1 MTIKY
6 KFRFERQGVRYGI
19 RYFTGQNKSKYCGLV
34 GSSFSIQTLMTMA
47 RPVVSTRK
55 SPGAVVQADFE
66 SEFENVQIL
75 PTTFDKPVNVVEN
88 IFNEI
93 DERGNWIKRCNAV
106 LNLFCISKLCLIKI
120 KKLRSAM
127 LRAELSILILSD
139 IPKLA
144 KKLNS
149 CFTDLRSQIVRET
162 CVTFAFI
169 AQLEKSKC
177 ERLAEFCLPTMLN
190 LVNAS
195 AKVISSSA
203 SVASTIMFKHVQSF
217 RLIAVLVDKYNSKSR
232 DIRRLCASLMRFSLQ
247 TWNDANLKKIPK
259 TQVANFIAKI
269 LDDADQ
275 KVRADGQEV
284 VYEQQLGT
292 AFTLLYKFDEDL
304 AVSVMKRFTG
314 TRRRHIEA
322 IVTSLRNKAAQGDRT
337 PVTPKRVTAVK
348 PSALPVLIANH
359 SPARTPLPKRMS
371 IKSHFC
377 KPIRSDRKPT
387 LPTDLIV
394 CIGEIEAGI
403 ENNPVPRDSCLLEMP
418 NESDNVEL
426 LQDVQKDVHPT
437 LKLREMLTSL
447 NEMNKVDQMTSI
459 LEPVDMAEK
468 CPKPVTK
475 LSSSFDEN
483 LSSDHEPLLEM
494 GNVETS
500 GQNKDGSSTL
510 KNEAFFFD
518 LKTKKLEVLQ
528 LDSSEQEELV
538 QMKFDENFPSDEIDL
553 IQFSSIDES
562 EQHPHLISLSLVQEN
577 SPKLSTSDR
586 RITLSVF
593 DNPVSLTIR
602 KFDENTP
609 LEEINLIEF
618 SEASFSEREQLSS
631 MNTSILKEPRDP
643 LKSDGDTVGQSTS
656 SPDAFHVS
664 NDVQCDVDNQHDNEP
679 TMTRDVNLGETAIE
693 DSNLEKDTESVGAQY
708 CGTFEDDLAQM
719 DIIME
724 ICKQF
729 PVPEADIVIQSIDS
743 WPKLVSL
750 YCQGNKE
757 TKPIVIFALE
767 HLFNANQY
775 LPLAD
780 DAHTVRF
787 LRALLEDIFSYK
799 DDDADDSITLL
810 LLINEKQPI
819 EALKTIAVD
828 AKFSDHLIK
837 LLDDIINLFMSS
849 VDCMPAVVGYPMV
862 AWYPQT
868 MSSHSFDPF
877 PERLV
882 PLGIIFAG

>member
-1 MTIKY
+1 
-6 KFRFERQGVRYGI
+6 
-19 RYFTGQNKSKYCGLV
+19 LV

-75 PTTFDKPVNVVEN
+75 
-88 IFNEI
+88 
-93 DERGNWIKRCNAV
+93 
-106 LNLFCISKLCLIKI
+106 I

-162 CVTFAFI
+162 CVTFAQFYLRFI

-247 TWNDANLKKIPK
+247 AWNDANLKKIPK

-292 AFTLLYKFDEDL
+292 AFALLYKFDEDL

-387 LPTDLIV
+387 LPTDVKLAEKQDLKFQSKFYNYYSRIQLQLIV

-447 NEMNKVDQMTSI
+447 NEMNKVDQMTSV
-459 LEPVDMAEK
+459 LEPVDMELETIEENTQDSSSVKEITEK

-475 LSSSFDEN
+475 LSSPFDEN
-483 LSSDHEPLLEM
+483 VSSDHEPLLEM
-494 GNVETS
+494 GNIETS

-553 IQFSSIDES
+553 IQFSSVDES

-664 NDVQCDVDNQHDNEP
+664 NDVQCDVDNQHDNQP
-679 TMTRDVNLGETAIE
+679 TMTTRDVNLDETAIE

-729 PVPEADIVIQSIDS
+729 PIPEADIVIQSIDS

-828 AKFSDHLIK
+828 GKFSDHLIK
-837 LLDDIINLFMSS
+837 LLDDIINVFNL
-849 VDCMPAVVGYPMV
+849 
-862 AWYPQT
+862 
-868 MSSHSFDPF
+868 
-877 PERLV
+877 PECDE
-882 PLGIIFAG
+882 

>member
-1 MTIKY
+1 
-6 KFRFERQGVRYGI
+6 
-19 RYFTGQNKSKYCGLV
+19 LV

-93 DERGNWIKRCNAV
+93 DERGNWIKRCNA
-106 LNLFCISKLCLIKI
+106 I

-169 AQLEKSKC
+169 AQLEKLKC

-292 AFTLLYKFDEDL
+292 AFALLYKFDEDL

-387 LPTDLIV
+387 LPTDVKLA
-394 CIGEIEAGI
+394 EKQDLKFQTGI

-447 NEMNKVDQMTSI
+447 NEMNKVDQMTSV
-459 LEPVDMAEK
+459 LEPVDMELETIEEHTQESSFVKEITEK

-475 LSSSFDEN
+475 LSSPFDEN

-494 GNVETS
+494 GNVETN

-553 IQFSSIDES
+553 IQFSSVDES

-618 SEASFSEREQLSS
+618 SETSFSEREQLSS

-679 TMTRDVNLGETAIE
+679 TMTRDVNLGETATE

-729 PVPEADIVIQSIDS
+729 PIPEADIVIQSIDS

-828 AKFSDHLIK
+828 GKFSDHLIK
-837 LLDDIINLFMSS
+837 LLDDIINVFNL
-849 VDCMPAVVGYPMV
+849 
-862 AWYPQT
+862 
-868 MSSHSFDPF
+868 
-877 PERLV
+877 PECDE
-882 PLGIIFAG
+882 

>member
-1 MTIKY
+1 
-6 KFRFERQGVRYGI
+6 
-19 RYFTGQNKSKYCGLV
+19 LV

-93 DERGNWIKRCNAV
+93 DERGNWIKRCNA
-106 LNLFCISKLCLIKI
+106 I

-247 TWNDANLKKIPK
+247 AWNDANLKKIPK

-292 AFTLLYKFDEDL
+292 AFALLYKFDEDL

-387 LPTDLIV
+387 LPTDVKLA
-394 CIGEIEAGI
+394 EKQDLKFQTGI

-447 NEMNKVDQMTSI
+447 NEMNKVDQMTSV
-459 LEPVDMAEK
+459 LEPVDMELETIEENTQDSSSVKEITEK

-475 LSSSFDEN
+475 LSSPFDEN
-483 LSSDHEPLLEM
+483 VSSDHEPLLEM
-494 GNVETS
+494 GNIETS

-553 IQFSSIDES
+553 IQFSSVDES

-664 NDVQCDVDNQHDNEP
+664 NDVQCDVDNQHDNQP
-679 TMTRDVNLGETAIE
+679 TMTTRDVNLDETAIE

-729 PVPEADIVIQSIDS
+729 PIPEADIVIQSIDS

-828 AKFSDHLIK
+828 GKFSDHLIK
-837 LLDDIINLFMSS
+837 LLDDIINVFNL
-849 VDCMPAVVGYPMV
+849 
-862 AWYPQT
+862 
-868 MSSHSFDPF
+868 
-877 PERLV
+877 PECDE
-882 PLGIIFAG
+882 

>member
-1 MTIKY
+1 
-6 KFRFERQGVRYGI
+6 
-19 RYFTGQNKSKYCGLV
+19 LV

-93 DERGNWIKRCNAV
+93 DERGNWIKRCNA
-106 LNLFCISKLCLIKI
+106 I

-177 ERLAEFCLPTMLN
+177 ERLAEICLPTMLD

-247 TWNDANLKKIPK
+247 TWNDANLKRIPK

-275 KVRADGQEV
+275 KVRADGQE
-284 VYEQQLGT
+284 
-292 AFTLLYKFDEDL
+292 AFALLYKFDEDL

-314 TRRRHIEA
+314 ARRRHIEA
-322 IVTSLRNKAAQGDRT
+322 IVTSLRNKAAEGDRP

-348 PSALPVLIANH
+348 PSALPVLIANN

-371 IKSHFC
+371 IKSHFS

-387 LPTDLIV
+387 LPRDVKLAEKQDLKFESKFYNYYSRIQLQLIV
-394 CIGEIEAGI
+394 CIGEIEAET
-403 ENNPVPRDSCLLEMP
+403 ENNPVPRDSCLLETP

-447 NEMNKVDQMTSI
+447 NEMNKVDPMTTV
-459 LEPVDMAEK
+459 LEPVDMELETIEEHTQDSSFVKEITEK

-475 LSSSFDEN
+475 LSSPFDKN

-494 GNVETS
+494 GNIETT
-500 GQNKDGSSTL
+500 GQNKDRSSSTL

-528 LDSSEQEELV
+528 LDSSEQEEHV
-538 QMKFDENFPSDEIDL
+538 QMKFDENFPYEEIDL
-553 IQFSSIDES
+553 IEFSSVDES

-618 SEASFSEREQLSS
+618 SETSFSEGEKLSS
-631 MNTSILKEPRDP
+631 MNTSILKEQRAP

-664 NDVQCDVDNQHDNEP
+664 NDVQCDVDNQRA
-679 TMTRDVNLGETAIE
+679 TRDVNLGETAIE
-693 DSNLEKDTESVGAQY
+693 DSNLQKDTESVRAQY

-729 PVPEADIVIQSIDS
+729 PIPEADIVIQSIDS
-743 WPKLVSL
+743 WQKLVSL

-780 DAHTVRF
+780 DMHTVRF

-828 AKFSDHLIK
+828 GKFSDHLIK
-837 LLDDIINLFMSS
+837 LLDDIINVFNL
-849 VDCMPAVVGYPMV
+849 
-862 AWYPQT
+862 
-868 MSSHSFDPF
+868 
-877 PERLV
+877 PEC
-882 PLGIIFAG
+882 

>member
-1 MTIKY
+1 
-6 KFRFERQGVRYGI
+6 
-19 RYFTGQNKSKYCGLV
+19 LV

-93 DERGNWIKRCNAV
+93 DERGNWIKRCNA
-106 LNLFCISKLCLIKI
+106 I

-177 ERLAEFCLPTMLN
+177 ERLAEICLPTMLD

-247 TWNDANLKKIPK
+247 TWNDANLKRIPK

-292 AFTLLYKFDEDL
+292 AFALLYKFDEDL

-314 TRRRHIEA
+314 ARRRHIEA
-322 IVTSLRNKAAQGDRT
+322 IVTSLRNKAAEGDRP

-348 PSALPVLIANH
+348 PSALPVLIANN

-371 IKSHFC
+371 IKSHFS

-387 LPTDLIV
+387 LPRDVKLAEKQDLKFESKFYNYYSRIQLQLIV
-394 CIGEIEAGI
+394 CIGEIEAET
-403 ENNPVPRDSCLLEMP
+403 ENNPVPRDSCLLETP

-447 NEMNKVDQMTSI
+447 NEMNKVDPMTTV
-459 LEPVDMAEK
+459 LEPVDMELETIEEHTQDSSFVKEITEK

-475 LSSSFDEN
+475 LSSPFDKN

-494 GNVETS
+494 GNIETT
-500 GQNKDGSSTL
+500 GQNKDRSSSTL

-528 LDSSEQEELV
+528 LDSSEQEEHV
-538 QMKFDENFPSDEIDL
+538 QMKFDENFPYEEIDL
-553 IQFSSIDES
+553 IEFSSVDES

-618 SEASFSEREQLSS
+618 SETSFSEGEKLSS
-631 MNTSILKEPRDP
+631 MNTSILKEQRAP

-664 NDVQCDVDNQHDNEP
+664 NDVQCDVDNQRA
-679 TMTRDVNLGETAIE
+679 TRDVNLGETAIE
-693 DSNLEKDTESVGAQY
+693 DSNLQKDTESVRAQY

-729 PVPEADIVIQSIDS
+729 PIPEADIVIQSIDS
-743 WPKLVSL
+743 WQKLVSL

-780 DAHTVRF
+780 DMHTVRF

-828 AKFSDHLIK
+828 GKFSDHLIK
-837 LLDDIINLFMSS
+837 LLDDIINVFNL
-849 VDCMPAVVGYPMV
+849 
-862 AWYPQT
+862 
-868 MSSHSFDPF
+868 
-877 PERLV
+877 PEC
-882 PLGIIFAG
+882 

>member
-1 MTIKY
+1 MCTLW
-6 KFRFERQGVRYGI
+6 QSVRYGI
-19 RYFTGQNKSKYCGLV
+19 RYFAGQIKSKYCGLV

-75 PTTFDKPVNVVEN
+75 PTTFDKPVSVVEN

-106 LNLFCISKLCLIKI
+106 LNLFCISKLCLIQ
-120 KKLRSAM
+120 KLRSAM
-127 LRAELSILILSD
+127 LSAELSILILSD

-144 KKLNS
+144 RKLNS

-162 CVTFAFI
+162 CVTFAQFYSRFI

-177 ERLAEFCLPTMLN
+177 ERLAEFCLPTMLD

-217 RLIAVLVDKYNSKSR
+217 RLIAILVDKYNSKSR

-259 TQVANFIAKI
+259 TQVANFITKI

-292 AFTLLYKFDEDL
+292 AFALLYKFDEDL
-304 AVSVMKRFTG
+304 AISVMKRFTG
-314 TRRRHIEA
+314 ARRRQIEA
-322 IVTSLRNKAAQGDRT
+322 IVTSLRNEAAQGNRT

-348 PSALPVLIANH
+348 PSALPVLIANY

-387 LPTDLIV
+387 LPADLII
-394 CIGEIEAGI
+394 CIGEIEAEM
-403 ENNPVPRDSCLLEMP
+403 ENNPIPRDSCLLEMS

-426 LQDVQKDVHPT
+426 LQDVQKDVHPP
-437 LKLREMLTSL
+437 LKLREMLTTL
-447 NEMNKVDQMTSI
+447 NEMNKVDHMTTI
-459 LEPVDMAEK
+459 LGPVDMAGRGSN
-468 CPKPVTK
+468 PVTE
-475 LSSSFDEN
+475 LSSPFDEN
-483 LSSDHEPLLEM
+483 LSSDRESLFEM
-494 GNVETS
+494 DNIETS
-500 GQNKDGSSTL
+500 GQNKDGSTTL
-510 KNEAFFFD
+510 KNEAFIFD
-518 LKTKKLEVLQ
+518 LTTKKLQVLE
-528 LDSSEQEELV
+528 LDSSEQEEHV
-538 QMKFDENFPSDEIDL
+538 QMKFDENSPSVEVDL

-562 EQHPHLISLSLVQEN
+562 EQHSDLISLPSVQEN

-586 RITLSVF
+586 RITLSKVGAF
-593 DNPVSLTIR
+593 
-602 KFDENTP
+602 FEQ
-609 LEEINLIEF
+609 LIGDCQF
-618 SEASFSEREQLSS
+618 YLFVGEQLSS
-631 MNTSILKEPRDP
+631 MNTSILKEQRAP
-643 LKSDGDTVGQSTS
+643 LKSDGDTVGQSTVSTS
-656 SPDAFHVS
+656 SPDAFRVS
-664 NDVQCDVDNQHDNEP
+664 NDVQCDVDNQRA
-679 TMTRDVNLGETAIE
+679 TRDVNLGETAIE
-693 DSNLEKDTESVGAQY
+693 DSNLEKDTESVRAQY
-708 CGTFEDDLAQM
+708 CGTFEDDLVQM

-729 PVPEADIVIQSIDS
+729 PIPEADIVIQSIDS

-767 HLFNANQY
+767 HLFNASQY
-775 LPLAD
+775 LPLVGD
-780 DAHTVRF
+780 VHTVRF

-819 EALKTIAVD
+819 ETLKTIAVD
-828 AKFSDHLIK
+828 GKFSDHLIK
-837 LLDDIINLFMSS
+837 LLDDIINVFNL
-849 VDCMPAVVGYPMV
+849 
-862 AWYPQT
+862 
-868 MSSHSFDPF
+868 
-877 PERLV
+877 PEC
-882 PLGIIFAG
+882 

>member
-1 MTIKY
+1 
-6 KFRFERQGVRYGI
+6 
-19 RYFTGQNKSKYCGLV
+19 LV

-93 DERGNWIKRCNAV
+93 DERGNWIKRCNA
-106 LNLFCISKLCLIKI
+106 I

-169 AQLEKSKC
+169 AQLEKLKC

-275 KVRADGQEV
+275 KVRADGQE
-284 VYEQQLGT
+284 
-292 AFTLLYKFDEDL
+292 AFALLYKFDEDL

-387 LPTDLIV
+387 LPTDVKLA
-394 CIGEIEAGI
+394 EKQDLKFQTGI

-447 NEMNKVDQMTSI
+447 NEMNKVDQMTSV
-459 LEPVDMAEK
+459 LEPVDMELETIEEHTQESSFVKEITEK

-475 LSSSFDEN
+475 LSSPFDEN

-494 GNVETS
+494 GNVETN

-553 IQFSSIDES
+553 IQFSSVDES
-562 EQHPHLISLSLVQEN
+562 EQHPHLISLSLVQG
-577 SPKLSTSDR
+577 
-586 RITLSVF
+586 
-593 DNPVSLTIR
+593 
-602 KFDENTP
+602 
-609 LEEINLIEF
+609 
-618 SEASFSEREQLSS
+618 EQLSS

-679 TMTRDVNLGETAIE
+679 TMTRDVNLGETATE

-729 PVPEADIVIQSIDS
+729 PIPEADIVIQSIDS

-828 AKFSDHLIK
+828 GKFSDHLIK
-837 LLDDIINLFMSS
+837 LLDDIINVFNL
-849 VDCMPAVVGYPMV
+849 
-862 AWYPQT
+862 
-868 MSSHSFDPF
+868 
-877 PERLV
+877 PECDE
-882 PLGIIFAG
+882 

>member
-1 MTIKY
+1 
-6 KFRFERQGVRYGI
+6 
-19 RYFTGQNKSKYCGLV
+19 LV

-47 RPVVSTRK
+47 RPVVSTLK

-93 DERGNWIKRCNAV
+93 DERGNWIKRCNA
-106 LNLFCISKLCLIKI
+106 I

-139 IPKLA
+139 IPKLS

-162 CVTFAFI
+162 CVTFAQFYLRFI

-284 VYEQQLGT
+284 VYKQQLGT
-292 AFTLLYKFDEDL
+292 AFALLYKFDEDL

-387 LPTDLIV
+387 LPTDVKLAEKQDLKFQSKFYNYYSRIQLQLIV

-447 NEMNKVDQMTSI
+447 NEMNNVDQMTTV
-459 LEPVDMAEK
+459 LEPVDMAELETIEEQTQDSSFVK
-468 CPKPVTK
+468 EITEECPKPVTK
-475 LSSSFDEN
+475 LSSPFDEN
-483 LSSDHEPLLEM
+483 VSSDHEPLLEM
-494 GNVETS
+494 GNIETS
-500 GQNKDGSSTL
+500 VQNKDGSSTL

-538 QMKFDENFPSDEIDL
+538 QMKFDENYPSDEIDL
-553 IQFSSIDES
+553 IQFSSVDES

-609 LEEINLIEF
+609 LEEINLMEF
-618 SEASFSEREQLSS
+618 SETSFSEREQLSS

-664 NDVQCDVDNQHDNEP
+664 NDVQCDVDNQP

-693 DSNLEKDTESVGAQY
+693 DRNLEKDNESERAQY
-708 CGTFEDDLAQM
+708 CGTFEDDLVQM

-729 PVPEADIVIQSIDS
+729 PIPEADIVIQSIDS

-828 AKFSDHLIK
+828 GKFSDHLIK
-837 LLDDIINLFMSS
+837 LLDDIINVFNL
-849 VDCMPAVVGYPMV
+849 
-862 AWYPQT
+862 
-868 MSSHSFDPF
+868 
-877 PERLV
+877 PECDE
-882 PLGIIFAG
+882 

>member
-1 MTIKY
+1 
-6 KFRFERQGVRYGI
+6 
-19 RYFTGQNKSKYCGLV
+19 
-34 GSSFSIQTLMTMA
+34 
-47 RPVVSTRK
+47 
-55 SPGAVVQADFE
+55 
-66 SEFENVQIL
+66 
-75 PTTFDKPVNVVEN
+75 
-88 IFNEI
+88 
-93 DERGNWIKRCNAV
+93 
-106 LNLFCISKLCLIKI
+106 
-120 KKLRSAM
+120 
-127 LRAELSILILSD
+127 LSD

-162 CVTFAFI
+162 CVTFAQFYLRFI

-292 AFTLLYKFDEDL
+292 AFALLYKFDEDL

-387 LPTDLIV
+387 LPTDVKLA
-394 CIGEIEAGI
+394 EKQDLKFQTGI

-418 NESDNVEL
+418 NESENVEL

-447 NEMNKVDQMTSI
+447 NEMNKVDQMTSV
-459 LEPVDMAEK
+459 LEPVDMELETIEEHTQDSSSVKEITEK

-475 LSSSFDEN
+475 LSSPFDEN
-483 LSSDHEPLLEM
+483 VSSDHEPLLEM
-494 GNVETS
+494 GNIETS

-553 IQFSSIDES
+553 IQFSSVDES

-618 SEASFSEREQLSS
+618 SETSFSEREQLSS

-708 CGTFEDDLAQM
+708 CGTLEDDLAQM

-729 PVPEADIVIQSIDS
+729 PIPEADIVIQSIDS

-828 AKFSDHLIK
+828 GKFSDHLR
-837 LLDDIINLFMSS
+837 LLFNWTTQLWLVNVVAEERNKST
-849 VDCMPAVVGYPMV
+849 MPA
-862 AWYPQT
+862 T
-868 MSSHSFDPF
+868 M
-877 PERLV
+877 LV
-882 PLGIIFAG
+882 PWSNSLFACLFVGIFLKQTNSVRAENRAGDYFDTFQPFHNYYTSKSQEAASSL

>member
-1 MTIKY
+1 
-6 KFRFERQGVRYGI
+6 
-19 RYFTGQNKSKYCGLV
+19 
-34 GSSFSIQTLMTMA
+34 MA

-75 PTTFDKPVNVVEN
+75 PTTFDKPVSVVEN

-93 DERGNWIKRCNAV
+93 DERGNWIKRCNA
-106 LNLFCISKLCLIKI
+106 I

-127 LRAELSILILSD
+127 LSAELSILILSD

-144 KKLNS
+144 RKLNS

-177 ERLAEFCLPTMLN
+177 ERLAEFCLPTMLD

-217 RLIAVLVDKYNSKSR
+217 RLIAILVDKYNSKSR

-259 TQVANFIAKI
+259 TQVANFITKI

-275 KVRADGQEV
+275 KVRADGQE
-284 VYEQQLGT
+284 
-292 AFTLLYKFDEDL
+292 AFALLYKFDEDL
-304 AVSVMKRFTG
+304 AISVMKRFTG
-314 TRRRHIEA
+314 ARRRQIEA
-322 IVTSLRNKAAQGDRT
+322 IVTSLRNEAAQGNRT

-348 PSALPVLIANH
+348 PSALPVLIANY

-387 LPTDLIV
+387 LPADVKLAEKQDLKF
-394 CIGEIEAGI
+394 EKM
-403 ENNPVPRDSCLLEMP
+403 ENNPIPRDSCLLEMS

-426 LQDVQKDVHPT
+426 LQDVQKDVHPP
-437 LKLREMLTSL
+437 LKLREMLTTL
-447 NEMNKVDQMTSI
+447 NEMNKVDHMTTI
-459 LEPVDMAEK
+459 LGPVDMELETIEE
-468 CPKPVTK
+468 PTEQSSSVIEITGRGSNPVTE
-475 LSSSFDEN
+475 LSSPFDEN
-483 LSSDHEPLLEM
+483 LSSDRESLFEM
-494 GNVETS
+494 DNIETS
-500 GQNKDGSSTL
+500 GQNKDGSTTL
-510 KNEAFFFD
+510 KNEAFIFD
-518 LKTKKLEVLQ
+518 LTTKKLQVLE
-528 LDSSEQEELV
+528 LDSSEQEEHV
-538 QMKFDENFPSDEIDL
+538 QMKFDENSPSVEVDL

-562 EQHPHLISLSLVQEN
+562 EQHSDLISLPSVQEN

-593 DNPVSLTIR
+593 DNAVSFTIN

-618 SEASFSEREQLSS
+618 SEMSLSEGEQLSS
-631 MNTSILKEPRDP
+631 MNTSILKEQRAP
-643 LKSDGDTVGQSTS
+643 LKSDGDTVGQSTVSTS
-656 SPDAFHVS
+656 SPDAFRVS
-664 NDVQCDVDNQHDNEP
+664 NDVQCDVDNQRA
-679 TMTRDVNLGETAIE
+679 TRDVNLGETAIE
-693 DSNLEKDTESVGAQY
+693 DSNLEKDTESVRAQY
-708 CGTFEDDLAQM
+708 CGTFEDDLVQM

-729 PVPEADIVIQSIDS
+729 PIPEADIVIQSIDS

-767 HLFNANQY
+767 HLFNASQY
-775 LPLAD
+775 LPLVGD
-780 DAHTVRF
+780 VHTVRF

-819 EALKTIAVD
+819 ETLKTIAVD
-828 AKFSDHLIK
+828 GKFSDHLIK
-837 LLDDIINLFMSS
+837 LLDDIINRLLFNWTTQLWL
-849 VDCMPAVVGYPMV
+849 VNVVAEEGNKP
-862 AWYPQT
+862 T
-868 MSSHSFDPF
+868 MLATM
-877 PERLV
+877 LV
-882 PLGIIFAG
+882 PWSNSLFACLFVGIFLKQTNSVRAENRAGGHFDTFQPLHNYYTSKSQGKSQ

>member
-1 MTIKY
+1 
-6 KFRFERQGVRYGI
+6 
-19 RYFTGQNKSKYCGLV
+19 
-34 GSSFSIQTLMTMA
+34 
-47 RPVVSTRK
+47 
-55 SPGAVVQADFE
+55 
-66 SEFENVQIL
+66 
-75 PTTFDKPVNVVEN
+75 
-88 IFNEI
+88 
-93 DERGNWIKRCNAV
+93 
-106 LNLFCISKLCLIKI
+106 
-120 KKLRSAM
+120 M

-139 IPKLA
+139 IPKLS

-162 CVTFAFI
+162 CVTFAQFYLRFI

-232 DIRRLCASLMRFSLQ
+232 DIRRLCASLMRFTLQ

-292 AFTLLYKFDEDL
+292 AFALLYKFDEDL

-437 LKLREMLTSL
+437 LKLREMLISL
-447 NEMNKVDQMTSI
+447 NEMNNVDQMTTV
-459 LEPVDMAEK
+459 LEPVDMAELETIEEQTQHSSFVK
-468 CPKPVTK
+468 EITGRGPKPVTK
-475 LSSSFDEN
+475 LSSPFDEN
-483 LSSDHEPLLEM
+483 VSSDHEPLLEM
-494 GNVETS
+494 GNIETS
-500 GQNKDGSSTL
+500 VQNKDGSSTL

-538 QMKFDENFPSDEIDL
+538 QMKFDEN
-553 IQFSSIDES
+553 
-562 EQHPHLISLSLVQEN
+562 

-586 RITLSVF
+586 RITLSNVGAF
-593 DNPVSLTIR
+593 
-602 KFDENTP
+602 FEQ
-609 LEEINLIEF
+609 LIGDCQF
-618 SEASFSEREQLSS
+618 HLFVGEQLSS

-643 LKSDGDTVGQSTS
+643 LKSDGDTVGQSTVSTS

-664 NDVQCDVDNQHDNEP
+664 NDVQCDVDNQHAQP

-693 DSNLEKDTESVGAQY
+693 DRNLEKDNESERAQY
-708 CGTFEDDLAQM
+708 CGTFEDDLIQM

-729 PVPEADIVIQSIDS
+729 PIPEADIVIQSIDS

-828 AKFSDHLIK
+828 GKFSDHLIK
-837 LLDDIINLFMSS
+837 LLDDIINVFNL
-849 VDCMPAVVGYPMV
+849 
-862 AWYPQT
+862 
-868 MSSHSFDPF
+868 
-877 PERLV
+877 PEC
-882 PLGIIFAG
+882 